1 METPNVPDRQLHSHG
16 VSMNQDERAPFDRA
30 LPRARLSA
38 YPPGEVVAQEG
49 FMPHTR
55 ERFADTALAELALL
69 P

>member
-1 METPNVPDRQLHSHG
+1 
-16 VSMNQDERAPFDRA
+16 MNQDERAPFDRA

-38 YPPGEVVAQEG
+38 YPPGEFVGQDG

>member
-1 METPNVPDRQLHSHG
+1 MLTVNCIPTG
-16 VSMNQDERAPFDRA
+16 VAMNQDERAPFDRA
-30 LPRARLSA
+30 LHRAGLSA
-38 YPPGEVVAQEG
+38 YPPGEFVGQDG

>member
-1 METPNVPDRQLHSHG
+1 MK
-16 VSMNQDERAPFDRA
+16 QDERAPFDRA

-38 YPPGEVVAQEG
+38 YPPGEFVGQEG